1 MHGFLSLMV
10 LSALAAAPQFDVQ
23 LVDGTRVP
31 GSLDRWDAAQL
42 VVTGSAGR
50 TVLDVG
56 KLAAITPQKPPASP
70 AAKPAAWVDLVD
82 GSQLAAADYTA
93 ENGRAKI
100 VFSASEA
107 LELPTAEIDAVRFQP
122 DSEATAAEWSR
133 IRGQKIRADVL
144 VTGNSS
150 AIDYH
155 QGAIE
160 DVSGDKARFILDG
173 QPLGVKRS
181 KIFGLIYFHAAA
193 ASAPEHTYT
202 IVDSAGSSWAAASLK
217 LDGEKIDFT
226 SPGGRATRRGLD
238 SIAKIDLSSGK
249 IVYLSDLKADSET
262 VTPFAFTTTSKE
274 LPSRRE
280 LSRVRR
286 DQNLESMPLRIHG
299 QVFRKGLALRSD
311 SKVAWTLPGKFS
323 RLEGVAG
330 IDDYVRPL
338 GNVRLQIVGDGK
350 TLLDVGLAGN
360 VKDPQIDPR
369 PISLDVSGVRRLVLI
384 VDSQGNFGAGD
395 HLDLANL
402 RLIK

>member
-1 MHGFLSLMV
+1 MVSLLMV

-23 LVDGTRVP
+23 LVDGTRVS

-70 AAKPAAWVDLVD
+70 AVKPAVRVDLVD

-144 VTGNSS
+144 VTGTSS

-173 QPLGVKRS
+173 QALGVKRA

-217 LDGEKIDFT
+217 LDGDKIEFT
-226 SPGGRATRRGLD
+226 SPGGRATPPRPRFCRQDRPFQREDRLLERLETRFGDRYALSPSPPPPRNFPAVGSCRG
-238 SIAKIDLSSGK
+238 SAATRISNRCRYGSMGRSFARGCRCGATAKWRGRCRANSAAWREWPASM
-249 IVYLSDLKADSET
+249 
-262 VTPFAFTTTSKE
+262 TTSARWE
-274 LPSRRE
+274 TSACRSSATARRCWT
-280 LSRVRR
+280 
-286 DQNLESMPLRIHG
+286 
-299 QVFRKGLALRSD
+299 LALP
-311 SKVAWTLPGKFS
+311 AT
-323 RLEGVAG
+323 
-330 IDDYVRPL
+330 
-338 GNVRLQIVGDGK
+338 
-350 TLLDVGLAGN
+350 
-360 VKDPQIDPR
+360 
-369 PISLDVSGVRRLVLI
+369 
-384 VDSQGNFGAGD
+384 
-395 HLDLANL
+395 
-402 RLIK
+402 